1 MKDNSVVVANIG
13 DYLMREKVVYSR
25 IPSECIELQRVK
37 EYIHEENE
45 KKRLAL
51 GCMNLPNGQECF
63 IRFMTSFT
71 GVQKDEAFALY
82 NSIESSSDSD
92 MIKNY
97 EAIGRDIRI
106 TDFVNRREARGFIE
120 KENKKGYE
128 FNANKFVRHFIS
140 RVKIVA
146 LKSSKLAIYNKKGR
160 FELLDEYLLG
170 KIIRHVIHEC
180 LLDAWKSIFEKE
192 IIKAIER
199 EVPLIEEL
207 NTYRE
212 YINVLNGMLNIKTQE
227 LEPHNPNYLSSIQIP
242 IEYNPDAKCDRF
254 IRFIEEITLGDKQLI
269 AVIQEIIGY
278 CLTAET
284 RAEKAFYFYGS
295 GSNGKSVLSKII
307 KELVGAENVTGVT
320 LEKMGQPF
328 GLQSIINK
336 TVSIAAENELVGSK
350 INTENLKALISGDLL
365 SVAIKYKDTLD
376 YIPTCKLIF
385 LVNTLPNTS
394 DTTHGYFRKIMV
406 IPFKR
411 RFSDSEKDV
420 NLFDKLKAN
429 EMPGILNWAL
439 EGLKRLQ
446 NNNYKFTESDEINNL
461 MKEYEEEQNPV
472 LKFVEEAIT
481 TDVNEKLSKKEI
493 LVAYSKWLSQQSIDD
508 KNSKSSQIFW
518 KLFNIAIETKGIN
531 VIQKKIKGYPY
542 LGNIK
547 FNSDFKQ
554 EISASTSYDF
564 LL

>member
-1 MKDNSVVVANIG
+1 MKENSVAVANIS
-13 DYLMREKVVYSR
+13 DYLMKEKVVYST
-25 IPSECIELQRVK
+25 IPIECSELQRVK
-37 EYIHEENE
+37 EYIHEGNE

-51 GCMNLPNGQECF
+51 SCMNLPKGQEYF

-71 GVQKDEAFALY
+71 EMQKDEAVTLY
-82 NSIESSSDSD
+82 SSIESSTDKD
-92 MIKNY
+92 MVKNY
-97 EAIGRDIRI
+97 ESIGRDIRI

-128 FNANKFVRHFIS
+128 FNANKYVRHFIS

-146 LKSSKLAIYNKKGR
+146 LKSGKLAIYNKKGR
-160 FELLDEYLLG
+160 FELIDEYLLG

-180 LLDAWKSIFEKE
+180 LLDAWKSMFEKE
-192 IIKAIER
+192 IIKAMER

-227 LEPHNPNYLSSIQIP
+227 LEPHHPNYLSSIQIP

-254 IRFIEEITLGDKQLI
+254 IRFIEEITLGDEQLM

-307 KELVGAENVTGVT
+307 KELVGAENVTGIT
-320 LEKMGQPF
+320 LDKIGQPF
-328 GLQSIINK
+328 GLQSIIDK
-336 TVSIAAENELVGSK
+336 TVNIAAENELVGAK
-350 INTENLKALISGDLL
+350 INTENLKALISGDALTV
-365 SVAIKYKDTLD
+365 SIKYQAPLEYTP
-376 YIPTCKLIF
+376 ICKLIF

-406 IPFKR
+406 LPFRR
-411 RFSDSEKDV
+411 RFSDNEKDV
-420 NLFDKLKAN
+420 NLFDKLKAA

-439 EGLKRLQ
+439 AGLKRLQ
-446 NNNYKFTESDEINNL
+446 DNNYKFTESDTINNL

-472 LKFVEEAIT
+472 LKFVEEAIVA
-481 TDVNEKLSKKEI
+481 DFNEKLSKKEI
-493 LVAYSKWLSQQSIDD
+493 VEAYNKWLSQQSIDD

-518 KLFNIAIETKGIN
+518 KLFNIAIEKKSIS
-531 VIQKKIKGYPY
+531 VVQKKIKGYPY

-554 EISASTSYDF
+554 ELSTSSTYDF